1 MIRIDDIIEKFTE
14 HHPDGDPTLIQKAYV
29 FASMMHEYQKRK
41 SGLPYIVHPLN
52 VAYTIAEIRL
62 DEESIVAAL
71 LHDVVEDT
79 ETPIDKIEELFG
91 KEVALLVDG
100 LTKLSALENLEKS
113 ERQAANF
120 KKLLIAMA
128 EDPRVLI
135 IKLADRLDNMRT
147 LEFMK
152 EHKQKTIAEE
162 TLDIYAP
169 LAHAIGMG
177 KIKGELENLSFKYIA
192 PDEYKSLSEK
202 VEERKTKYEP
212 YVDEIYNTLKEEML
226 KNGINCI
233 IQKRFK
239 HVYSIYKKMKQRNIT
254 LDEVYDFLAFRI
266 ILKNNDPNECYK
278 VIGILHGLWV
288 YVAHRWRDF
297 ISQPKKNGYQSL
309 HTTLIYGEGLHFEV
323 QVRTEEMHRIAEEG
337 LAAHW
342 QYKQGKLSALEDSRI
357 YQLLSKT
364 IVELQENSSSSRF
377 INDMKMGLKDIS
389 NDIMVLTPRGKTIT
403 LPHQS
408 TPVDFAYAIH
418 TEVGHK
424 CVRAKV
430 DGKIV
435 PLDTELKDG
444 NLVEIHTLPSA
455 TPSRDWLKFV
465 KTNRAKNRIRAWFRN
480 FEKERNLSRGKELLE
495 KALRKHKIPFS
506 DVDIEKINKEIKSHP
521 ITKIDDLYILI
532 GGNAISLRKVLGI
545 IKPSLAAKK
554 KAAIKRGN
562 SKDSDFE
569 KKVRIK
575 GIDHI
580 YVTRAR
586 CCNPIYGDDIIGY
599 LTKVKGVSI
608 HRVDCENLKQT
619 RIDPARFI
627 DVEWVETEKM
637 SFTVDL
643 NILTEDVKGIL
654 TKLTDVFDKMNLDLR
669 KVIGETHKAK
679 QQAIFRFIVQVDS
692 RQQLDNLIVKL
703 KSIKGVLSVWRKK

>member
-1 MIRIDDIIEKFTE
+1 MIRIDAIIEKFIE
-14 HHPDGDPTLIQKAYV
+14 NHPDGDATLIQKAYV
-29 FASMMHEYQKRK
+29 FASMMHEPQKRK

-52 VAYTIAEIRL
+52 VALTIAEIRL

-79 ETPIDKIEELFG
+79 ETPVEEIEKLFG
-91 KEVALLVDG
+91 KDVSLLVDG
-100 LTKLSALENLEKS
+100 LTKLSSLENLEKS

-135 IKLADRLDNMRT
+135 IKLADRLDNMRS

-152 EHKQKTIAEE
+152 ENKQKSIAEE

-177 KIKGELENLSFKYIA
+177 KIKGELENLSFKYIS
-192 PDEYKSLSEK
+192 PEDYLSLSK
-202 VEERKTKYEP
+202 SVEERKANYEP

-226 KNGINCI
+226 KNGIECT

-239 HVYSIYKKMKQRNIT
+239 HVFSIYKKMKQRNIS

-297 ISQPKKNGYQSL
+297 ISQPKNNGYQSM
-309 HTTLIYGEGLHFEV
+309 HTTLIYEEGLHFEV
-323 QVRTEEMHRIAEEG
+323 QVRTDDMHRIAEEG

-342 QYKQGKLSALEDSRI
+342 QYKQGKLSAIEDSRI
-357 YQLLSKT
+357 YRLLSKT
-364 IVELQENSSSSRF
+364 IVELQEDSSSSRF

-424 CVRAKV
+424 CVRSKV
-430 DGKIV
+430 DGKLV
-435 PLDTELKDG
+435 QLNTELKDG
-444 NLVEIHTLPSA
+444 NLVEIHTHPSA
-455 TPSRDWLKFV
+455 SPSRDWLKFV
-465 KTNRAKNRIRAWFRN
+465 KTNRAKNRIRTWHRN
-480 FEKERNLSRGKELLE
+480 FEKERNVTKGKDILE

-506 DVDIEKINKEIKSHP
+506 EIKIKKINEEIKSHP
-521 ITKIDDLYILI
+521 IEKIDDLYILL
-532 GGNAISLRKVLGI
+532 GGSAISLKKVLGI
-545 IKPSLAAKK
+545 IKPSINIKK
-554 KAAIKRGN
+554 KNTLKKNNIV
-562 SKDSDFE
+562 SSDFE

-580 YVTRAR
+580 FVTRAR
-586 CCNPIYGDDIIGY
+586 CCNPIYGDNIIGY
-599 LTKVKGVSI
+599 LTKMKGVSI
-608 HRVDCENLKQT
+608 HRTICDSLKQT
-619 RIDPARFI
+619 RIDPARLI
-627 DVEWVETEKM
+627 DVEWIETASM

-643 NILTEDVKGIL
+643 NILTDDLKGIL
-654 TKLTDVFDKMNLDLR
+654 TKLTDTFDKMDLDLK
-669 KVIGETHKAK
+669 KVSGETHKAK
-679 QQAIFRFIVQVDS
+679 QQAIFRFIVQINS
-692 RQQLDNLIVKL
+692 RQQLDSLIKKL
-703 KSIKGVLSVWRKK
+703 KSIKGVISVWRKK